1 MAIDIFARGMA
12 KTIQKQIDDG
22 NTGVDS
28 MKTKI
33 NLNDTTPDFLQAKI
47 NGTDAQIKI
56 DVVDNTL
63 VLSLDNEILNK
74 INDKTSDG
82 KISVDIDDQ
91 QGYLDSKLL
100 GTTNKIIISK
110 NEIDTNN
117 KLIINI
123 GRDIFDKTI
132 DSSNVI
138 VYNNTNSTL
147 KSSKVGDAINELDG
161 KSETNKNN
169 IDNNISNITDL
180 QNNQGKIKL
189 NVNDVADYLNSK
201 IDNSTIQVIDDK
213 LVGKTLEGLNVTIGE
228 LNYLQGTI
236 SNIQEQINN
245 LTNIGNFAGSAF
257 TYADISIVDPNP
269 SDKDMIIVL
278 SDENHNN
285 ESSIYLYKSTTS
297 SFIYSGSFSAQIRD
311 FNINPINL
319 TNEVSGILAQNHI
332 DLTGLVKQSDLANY
346 LDKNSYD
353 SDNNGKVDN
362 ADNSDKLNNKSADY
376 YTNANNINVDTTN
389 FIKNL
394 TQDDNTVQKIVEKLD
409 KLSTGDGTGSGG
421 SVDLSNYYTKDQ
433 VQTLTFQYSNNAKNV
448 IRVAIGTEYLTSD
461 NTFEDVSNYILAKKQ
476 DIVSALINKGISSA
490 TVSEDIGNY
499 ANKINAIV
507 QNSKIKNTKLNK
519 VSGDNYQVVL
529 SNPTDIVNIATSVLE
544 YLPGVTGIVQYECGF
559 NNADSSQFN
568 EVDNII
574 YDGTMH
580 QKLNIVEEDMSLI
593 ESLEQGEIYSCA
605 IDKSIFHTIGD
616 FDTIQNDSNYTI
628 KITGTYFPMLVAANG
643 DINLNG
649 INNLNDI
656 IWTSICEA
664 SSKLLL
670 IYSID
675 SGVSWHSY
683 DIVNGLVTDVNINDN
698 NDIEAKGMSIN
709 IVNNLTLEDLSKIR
723 NNSSKI
729 RFGYYFNVMDIAD
742 TVQNDEIQLTVD
754 MIGSNIFSKD
764 VDIELGEDNQTL
776 TYTFNKNGTYTV
788 VYCDSENL

>member
-1 MAIDIFARGMA
+1 MSMDIFARGMCQS
-12 KTIQKQIDDG
+12 IQKQINQG
-22 NTGVDS
+22 QTGIDTFMVKINENDTS
-28 MKTKI
+28 GYLGTKI
-33 NLNDTTPDFLQAKI
+33 NGQNT
-47 NGTDAQIKI
+47 QIKVNI
-56 DVVDNTL
+56 IDNTL
-63 VLSLDNEILNK
+63 ILSLDDEVLEK
-74 INDKTSDG
+74 INDKSSDG
-82 KISVDIDDQ
+82 KISININDQ
-91 QGYLDSKLL
+91 QDYLENKLL
-100 GTTNKIIISK
+100 GTTNKVIITK
-110 NEIDTNN
+110 NETDISN
-117 KLIINI
+117 KLILNI
-123 GRDIFDKTI
+123 GKDIFDKTI
-132 DSSNVI
+132 DSANSI
-138 VYNNTNSTL
+138 IYNKFNSTL
-147 KSSKVGDAINELDG
+147 ESSKIGDALDELDG

-169 IDNNISNITDL
+169 IDNNTFNITNL
-180 QNNQGKIKL
+180 QNNQGKVKL
-189 NVNDVADYLNSK
+189 SIDDVSDYLNNK
-201 IDNSTIQVIDDK
+201 IDNSTIQIENNK
-213 LVGKTLEGLNVTIGE
+213 LVVKNLEGLNIPVETIN
-228 LNYLQGTI
+228 LLQGVS
-236 SNIQEQINN
+236 SNIQEQINGF
-245 LTNIGNFAGSAF
+245 TQAF
-257 TYADISIVDPNP
+257 HLLGAKDTYAQLNAIEFPNVGD
-269 SDKDMIIVL
+269 SWIINV
-278 SDENHNN
+278 DENQENVRDW
-285 ESSIYLYKSTTS
+285 YTYTS
-297 SFIYSGSFSAQIRD
+297 AGWILMGIVEVNIRD

-332 DLTGLVKQSDLANY
+332 DLTGLIKQSDLDNY
-346 LDKNSYD
+346 LDKNNYD
-353 SDNNGKVDN
+353 TDNNGKVDN

-409 KLSTGDGTGSGG
+409 KLLTGDGTGSGV

-461 NTFEDVSNYILAKKQ
+461 NTFEDISNYILAKKQ
-476 DIVSALINKGISSA
+476 DIVNALINKGISSA

-519 VSGDNYQVVL
+519 VAGDNYQVIL